1 MSVADGVVAG
11 PQGSVTIAE
20 IAKVAHLRMDGL
32 PPGVDPLLDATATYE
47 PAISTGVYSYATHGA
62 VVVVAELP
70 IRPCGALTVSNRG
83 VQGHTRRLFLPGSY
97 YAKAAISYRH
107 FGC

>member
-1 MSVADGVVAG
+1 MLRDKLCRIGAHLLQCEVAEVRCADGVVSG

-47 PAISTGVYSYATHGA
+47 PAISTRVYPYATHGA
-62 VVVVAELP
+62 GVAVAHETGCAEPRARPVAEY
-70 IRPCGALTVSNRG
+70 RG
-83 VQGHTRRLFLPGSY
+83 R
-97 YAKAAISYRH
+97 
-107 FGC
+107 